1 MWHERVPFETS
12 HTAVER
18 ELLDRALGHGAR
30 VLEIG
35 CGRTT
40 RLVEHRA
47 RIAELV
53 GVDVDHEAGRE
64 NPYLDRFLE
73 ADACAPLPF
82 ADGEFDLVYANFV
95 IEHLCSP
102 AEAFCEWR
110 RVVRAGGELV
120 VLTSN
125 VANPLLLM
133 ARLLP
138 QHVRV
143 LAKRHGAG
151 AAERDVFPA
160 VYRANTVTALAAAM
174 AEARFRPAELRT
186 VATLHRYAG
195 SHRRTASALSAAER
209 LLPAARR
216 STIVAEF
223 RAA

>member
-1 MWHERVPFETS
+1 MRHERAAFETS

-18 ELLDRALGHGAR
+18 ELLVRALRWRAR

-40 RLVEHRA
+40 RLAEHRD
-47 RIAELV
+47 RISELV
-53 GVDVDHEAGRE
+53 GVDLDGAAGRE
-64 NPYLDRFLE
+64 NPHLDRFLE
-73 ADACAPLPF
+73 ADACAALPF
-82 ADGEFDLVYANFV
+82 ADATFDLVYANFV
-95 IEHLCSP
+95 IEHLGRP

-110 RVVRAGGELV
+110 RVLRPGGELV

-125 VANPLLLM
+125 LSSPLLRM

-138 QHVRV
+138 HPVRV

-151 AAERDVFPA
+151 AAGRDVYPA
-160 VYRANTVTALAAAM
+160 VYRANTVAVLAAAM
-174 AEARFRPAELRT
+174 AAARFCPAELHT

-195 SHRRTASALSAAER
+195 SHRRTASALTAVER
-209 LLPAARR
+209 LLPAACR